1 VANLNQEQL
10 RRLARLGA
18 MARLEQLRQEE
29 AAIRGE
35 FPELFGRGR
44 QADPRDGQVTSGRR
58 RRRRA
63 MSAAG
68 RRAVSIRMRK
78 YWAARRKAKGAK

>member
-18 MARLEQLRQEE
+18 MARLEQLKQEE

-44 QADPRDGQVTSGRR
+44 QAQPANGAVRSGRR

-63 MSAAG
+63 MSAAA
-68 RRAVSIRMRK
+68 RKAVSQRMRK
-78 YWAARRKAKGAK
+78 YWAERRKAKGGK